1 MGHDGVEQIWTARDG
16 STTHQLIFAEAFP
29 CAAKSVAAG
38 WHHSLVLRWDGSLWA
53 SGSNI
58 QGQHG
63 DGTTVSQNVFVQEMS
78 ENVEA
83 VAGGGQ
89 HTLVLDRCGGV
100 WGAGSNS
107 CGQLGDDSNDDRKN
121 FLQLI

>member
-1 MGHDGVEQIWTARDG
+1 M
-16 STTHQLIFAEAFP
+16 
-29 CAAKSVAAG
+29 KSVAAG
-38 WHHSLVLRWDGSLWA
+38 WYHSLILRWDGSLWA
-53 SGSNI
+53 SGPNI
-58 QGQHG
+58 QGQLD
-63 DGTTVSQNVFVQEMS
+63 DGTTVSQKVFVQAMS
-78 ENVEA
+78 ENVEV

-89 HTLVLDRCGGV
+89 RTLVLDRCGGV